1 MALWFGLMIILIV
14 FSFCW
19 IPDNDRE
26 KKEKRYQRFK
36 SMKEK
41 QEEHEEFER
50 RYEIEK
56 IKKKRQSYDCK

>member
-14 FSFCW
+14 YSLCW
-19 IPDNDRE
+19 VPDNDRE

-36 SMKEK
+36 SMKEE
-41 QEEHEEFER
+41 QEEFER
-50 RYEIEK
+50 RYENEK